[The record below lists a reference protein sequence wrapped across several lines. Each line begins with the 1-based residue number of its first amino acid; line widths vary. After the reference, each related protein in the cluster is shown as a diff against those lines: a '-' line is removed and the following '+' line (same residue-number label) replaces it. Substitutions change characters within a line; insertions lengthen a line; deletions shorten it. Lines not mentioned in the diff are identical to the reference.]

1 MKGDI
6 LMEGSKLDT
15 FKILKVFFENI
26 NLSRVLA
33 KIIVVFIVF
42 NSIYIPYGIYK
53 KAEAVADPSDCLY
66 YYDVYNAD
74 SYVETITRYVDDNW
88 FGQDDDDKP
97 WRFCGYYGYEL
108 SNGRAST
115 RRYSRICISSTKIGN
130 SHPMYKVYE
139 DGKEVHE
146 YYANTYRSGCKSFIV
161 RYRVYEVDTV
171 TRYKRGSY
179 KYRITGT
186 ASRYPSNGK
195 SGSYW
200 YVRRGIADVIPTLT
214 INTPTENE
222 YFSNKT
228 SHDTISIKGSTN
240 DPDSGDSI
248 AVKYTLHNVD
258 NNTDLAGHK
267 DKKIFNVVSD
277 GTSKPFNSNITV
289 DNTIPEGKYIL
300 SMWAVDNMG
309 SKSSVVS
316 RNITI
321 DKTPPKINERNF
333 NSTINNITV
342 NCTAL
347 DEKALAEKPYRY
359 TIEGNSTNWADNSTY
374 NFTDLIPNKKYE
386 IKTEVSDKAGN
397 ISSTIDNVYTK
408 AEVPSI
414 TVNNPTSI
422 TLDLTMKDNNFS
434 NTAYQIVNTSNDKY
448 VSSSG
453 QETTSPTWLIPQN
466 KKITI
471 TGLTPLTTYTYKV
484 RAKNEEGIET
494 EFSSPAGCTT
504 LAPPPEKVSEVT
516 ATATS
521 NEITIHWNPVD
532 NATSYEV
539 EADGGEPIDN
549 GTNLSYTHIQLLPNS
564 EHNYRVRAKN
574 GEVEGEWSEAITKST
589 LPLAPVIPTNIN
601 TLSTENTITLTW
613 NAVGNAV
620 SYDIE
625 LDGEVISNGNSTN
638 YVHTG
643 LLPNTTHSY
652 RIRSI
657 NPAGKSEWS
666 SEVTAKTI
674 TDSLP
679 IPMNIVANSGKTSV
693 EIRWNEIVGMEYQI
707 EADGNI
713 IDNGIN
719 CIYTHSGLTP
729 DTEHTYRV
737 RSHKAGSYSDW
748 SSPIKV
754 RTSKDIFTAP
764 SNIRSSATDTSIMIS
779 WEGVTG
785 ADGYDVEADGVIV
798 DNGLNTSFTH
808 KGLMPNTSHIYRIR
822 ARQGDT
828 TSDWSS
834 AINIVNISTYAL
846 ATPKNLRATATETK
860 IVASWDMVTNADSYD
875 IKINNDPIENITDTT
890 YTISGLVP
898 GTQKKIMVRAVNAKG
913 TSAYTVPITVI
924 TKASSS
930 DSPQNI
936 SALTAK
942 NQITLMWEPIQ
953 GAVSY
958 DIEGNGAVTS
968 VVSANSYTFAE
979 LQPNTTYTYKIRVNK
994 ADGMQG
1000 QWSKAVTVITMADA
1014 PDAPQNLTA
1023 SSTLNSVRLSWDG
1036 AVGAV
1041 EYEVEAGGQILNA
1054 GASNNYLI
1062 TGLTPNTEYTYKVRA
1077 KNPTTVGNWSQPITI
1092 KTKSSIQNYNING
1105 NIGEEKN
1112 LVLNAIDIRDFEKY
1126 TFTITYNPDEI
1137 EIVDIASQT
1146 ARPDISIGNIGG
1158 TDIEVIQNTPG
1169 TLQFKKKSTLPIGQ
1183 SYSGIINSI
1192 RLKFKVDKEA
1202 VITYTIQ

>member
-1 MKGDI
+1 MRTNKFKTPRIGNGYFSNVNFCKIILSLVLILSITMLWVKGDGAYASTNKYYYYKYKVN
-6 LMEGSKLDT
+6 EVWNKDSSGSVESKKIYKNTYTTYSIPPIYNLHLNSYVNDDGSIDLVSYKIYLDKVIDGGSSEKYYSYLFNRANGHA
-15 FKILKVFFENI
+15 FKGGELWTNYPGPNSSYDWGNRYHQYFSGPITSISISGGRANTKYYLNKRHVLDSYTIYKHKEKG
-26 NLSRVLA
+26 SRQG
-33 KIIVVFIVF
+33 IVV
-42 NSIYIPYGIYK
+42 
-53 KAEAVADPSDCLY
+53 
-66 YYDVYNAD
+66 
-74 SYVETITRYVDDNW
+74 
-88 FGQDDDDKP
+88 
-97 WRFCGYYGYEL
+97 
-108 SNGRAST
+108 
-115 RRYSRICISSTKIGN
+115 
-130 SHPMYKVYE
+130 
-139 DGKEVHE
+139 
-146 YYANTYRSGCKSFIV
+146 
-161 RYRVYEVDTV
+161 
-171 TRYKRGSY
+171 
-179 KYRITGT
+179 GT
-186 ASRYPSNGK
+186 ASEYPQNGIH
-195 SGSYW
+195 SDGYW
-200 YVRRGIADVIPTLT
+200 YIRG
-214 INTPTENE
+214 E
-222 YFSNKT
+222 SN
-228 SHDTISIKGSTN
+228 ISIA
-240 DPDSGDSI
+240 SI
-248 AVKYTLHNVD
+248 A
-258 NNTDLAGHK
+258 
-267 DKKIFNVVSD
+267 
-277 GTSKPFNSNITV
+277 
-289 DNTIPEGKYIL
+289 
-300 SMWAVDNMG
+300 
-309 SKSSVVS
+309 
-316 RNITI
+316 
-321 DKTPPKINERNF
+321 
-333 NSTINNITV
+333 STTNNITV
-342 NCTAL
+342 NCTATDPSGL
-347 DEKALAEKPYRY
+347 SASPYRFSIGNMISDWKSIPSY
-359 TIEGNSTNWADNSTY
+359 TFSKLS
-374 NFTDLIPNKKYE
+374 PNKDYN
-386 IKTEVSDKAGN
+386 IKVESKDVAGN
-397 ISSTIDNVYTK
+397 IKSVTRKIYTK

-422 TLDLTMKDNNFS
+422 TLELTIEDNNSS
-434 NTAYQIVNTSNDKY
+434 NTVYQIVNTSNNNY
-448 VSSSG
+448 ISSSG
-453 QETTSPTWLIPQN
+453 EETTSPTWLIPQN
-466 KKITI
+466 KSITI
-471 TGLTPLTTYTYKV
+471 NGLAPLTTYTYKV
-484 RAKNEEGIET
+484 KAKNEEGIET
-494 EFSSPAGCTT
+494 VFSSPVSGTT
-504 LAPPPEKVSEVT
+504 LNPPPKKVSEVT

-521 NEITIHWNPVD
+521 NEITIYWNPVD

-719 CIYTHSGLTP
+719 CIYTHSVLTP

-798 DNGLNTSFTH
+798 DNGLNTCFTH

-875 IKINNDPIENITDTT
+875 IKINNGPIENITDTT

-968 VVSANSYTFAE
+968 AISANSYTFAE

-1077 KNPTTVGNWSQPITI
+1077 KNPATIGNWSQPITI
-1092 KTKSSIQNYNING
+1092 RTKSSIQNYNING

-1112 LVLNAIDIRDFEKY
+1112 LVLNAIDIRDFKNY
-1126 TFTITYNPDEI
+1126 TFTITYNPNEI

-1146 ARPDISIGNIGG
+1146 ARPDLSIGNIGG